1 MNSIKHFAKAMAI
14 ISALFTGGS
23 LQARHLEP
31 AVPTLMQ
38 AMRLLDDALMD
49 VQHGSNYQAEQKIRG
64 AYYKARMAKN
74 DLRYQN
80 YRASEAVEVA
90 IDKLSDHY
98 LDSLQKIQ
106 WGIDCLGAATII
118 LAKQSYSTQAA
129 KVLIRVGMFT
139 AKTQNFQRSLQALRA
154 AKQKIQGHG
163 RGPQKAKGA
172 LGVAIDKAQ
181 DQMLSA
187 AQKTTWVIDCARK
200 ALQFL
205 QQGSGSYP
213 QPRPRP
219 NPGPQ
224 YPVNAS
230 CTVDI
235 GGNFFFPKTNV
246 KCNIHGQGVKGYE
259 ITVNGNTTWIGNLN
273 PRQRTQGFTT
283 DKKKVGGH
291 SVQYQVWLILR
302 SGQKVMAFAQ

>member
-1 MNSIKHFAKAMAI
+1 MNSIKHFAKSMAI
-14 ISALFTGGS
+14 VSALFAGGS
-23 LQARHLEP
+23 LQARNLEP

-38 AMRLLDDALMD
+38 AMRLLDDALVD
-49 VQHGSNYQAEQKIRG
+49 VQYGSTYQAEQKIRG

-74 DLRYQN
+74 ELRGHN

-106 WGIDCLGAATII
+106 WGVDCLGAAAIMI
-118 LAKQSYSTQAA
+118 AKKSYSTQAA
-129 KVLIRVGMFT
+129 KVLIRVGIFT

-154 AKQKIQGHG
+154 AKQKIQGYG
-163 RGPQKAKGA
+163 RGPQQAKGA
-172 LGVAIDKAQ
+172 LEVAIDKAQ

-187 AQKTTWVIDCARK
+187 AQKTAWVVDCARK

-205 QQGSGSYP
+205 KQGSGSYP
-213 QPRPRP
+213 QPRPG
-219 NPGPQ
+219 PGPQ
-224 YPVNAS
+224 SPVNAS

-235 GGNFFFPKTNV
+235 GGNFFFPKTYL

-259 ITVNGNTTWIGNLN
+259 ITVNGHTSWIGNLS
-273 PRQRTQGFTT
+273 PRQRTQSFTT

-291 SVQYQVWLILR
+291 SVRYQVWLILKNGR
-302 SGQKVMAFAQ
+302 KVMAFAQ